1 MKVVAVNGS
10 PRMEKGRTTSIL
22 TPFIEG
28 LKKGGAS
35 VEHYYLQ
42 KMNIRP
48 CVGDFKCWS
57 ETPGECFYKDD
68 MQELYEELREADTL
82 VIATPIYVPLPG
94 AMQEFLNRIVPLML
108 PSLKFLE
115 GRTRA
120 KLRDNVSL
128 SKFVLV
134 STGSWLELANFDTV
148 VHIVKEIATTCS
160 VEFAGAL
167 LRPHSGMMDKLP
179 EDAQKILD
187 ACREAGYQL
196 AANGKMLPDT
206 LQAISKPLITE
217 EEYWAKR

>member
-1 MKVVAVNGS
+1 LKIVAVNGS

-42 KMNIRP
+42 KMKIRP
-48 CVGDFKCWS
+48 CIGDFKCWR

-68 MQELYEELREADTL
+68 MQELYETLREADIL

-94 AMQEFLNRIVPLML
+94 GMQEFLNRIVPLMD
-108 PSLKFLE
+108 PSLEFIE

-120 KLRDNVSL
+120 KLRENVNL

-134 STGSWLELANFDTV
+134 STGSWWELGNFDTV
-148 VHIVKEIATTCS
+148 VQIVEEIAATCS
-160 VEFAGAL
+160 VEFVGAL
-167 LRPHSGMMDKLP
+167 LRPHSGMMPKFP
-179 EDAQKILD
+179 EKTQEILD
-187 ACREAGYQL
+187 ACHSAGYQL
-196 AANGKMLPDT
+196 ATNGNMT
-206 LQAISKPLITE
+206 SEILQAISKPLISE
-217 EEYWAKR
+217 EDYWAKR